1 MLSAVEPGLRL
12 ICSFALFVIVSLTE
26 RDAHTSR
33 VRSRSIEALIELPE
47 TLLSLLSG
55 LIILAAA
62 VAGLWPAIEIL
73 NQALSKLIQ
82 SLQKLN
88 QLQSSNRKVT

>member
-1 MLSAVEPGLRL
+1 MGRHGAIGDQLV
-12 ICSFALFVIVSLTE
+12 CSFALFVIVSLTE
-26 RDAHTSR
+26 SDAHTSR
-33 VRSRSIEALIELPE
+33 VRFSSIEALIKLPE

-55 LIILAAA
+55 LRIPAAA
-62 VAGLWPAIEIL
+62 VVRPWPGIEIL

-82 SLQKLN
+82 NLQKLN